1 MAESG
6 RSRGEKRL
14 EMRKEKTMV
23 FWTLQV
29 VKALH
34 KCAARWTVSPLL
46 FDLGLQMIHGIHWST
61 TPACQSV
68 IKESQLLFFASY
80 PCFYFI
86 QLTSQ
91 WCICKCERSSTE
103 MQKSSLSVYGS
114 SATLPLCLNVFS
126 CVWFLLPP
134 ALLKYI
140 SFSLIVLQTQ
150 TESKDTLQGRKSS
163 ALFALRGHLPWILYS
178 QFIFK
183 LLFIH
188 SK

>member
-14 EMRKEKTMV
+14 EMRREKTMV

-34 KCAARWTVSPLL
+34 KCPARWTVSPLL

-61 TPACQSV
+61 TLACQSV
-68 IKESQLLFFASY
+68 IKESQLLFF
-80 PCFYFI
+80 
-86 QLTSQ
+86 
-91 WCICKCERSSTE
+91 CIPSLLLLHSVNLSVVYLQVWKK
-103 MQKSSLSVYGS
+103 QHWNAKSSLSVYGS

-126 CVWFLLPP
+126 CVWFLLPL